1 MSAVFHRLL
10 VVSVFAICASAA
22 QAHPHV
28 WVTMQSELVY
38 AADGSMTGI
47 RHHWVFDDMFST
59 FTLQGVE
66 SKEKGKFTREEL
78 AELAKDNLDSLK
90 DDDYFTYVTVD
101 GDKIAVADPSPDF
114 WFDYKDELL
123 ALNFTLPFKQP
134 VKAKALKIEIYDPA
148 YYIDFEFEKQSPVR
162 LVGAPEECKLDV
174 ERPRELTYA
183 EGKEL
188 AQNPQAA
195 ANWGSFFANKI
206 MVTCR

>member
-1 MSAVFHRLL
+1 MSAALCRLFIIFVL
-10 VVSVFAICASAA
+10 ISCATAA

-28 WVTMQSELVY
+28 WVTMQSELIY
-38 AADGSMTGI
+38 APDGRIVGI
-47 RHHWVFDDMFST
+47 RHRWVFDDMFST
-59 FTLQGVE
+59 FTLQGLE
-66 SKEKGKFTREEL
+66 GKEKGKFTREEL
-78 AELAKDNLDSLK
+78 AAVAKDNLDSLK

-101 GDKIAVADPSPDF
+101 GDKMPIADPLPDF
-114 WFDYKDELL
+114 WFDYENELL
-123 ALNFTLPFKQP
+123 ALNFTLPFTQP
-134 VKAKALKIEIYDPA
+134 VKTKDLKIEIYDPA

-162 LVGAPEECKLDV
+162 LVGAPDQCKFAV
-174 ERPRELTYA
+174 ELPRELTYA